1 MKLIHTDKNG
11 LAVGTNEA
19 KPGHHYQVS
28 KDGMVFANLVFQA
41 GPINQVGVNG
51 LTNEALIEILL
62 DRVEQLNKVVPCVEN
77 SVARLHLNT
86 ALKAFE
92 LRQRRRDEEIKA
104 ANTAAAQNG

>member
-11 LAVGTNEA
+11 LTVHTDEVN
-19 KPGHHYQVS
+19 PGHQYQVS
-28 KDGMVFANLVFQA
+28 KDETVFADLRFQK
-41 GPINQVGVNG
+41 GPINQAGVNG

-62 DRVEQLNKVVPCVEN
+62 DRIEQLDKVVPCVEN
-77 SVARLHLNT
+77 CVARIHLSA
-86 ALKAFE
+86 ALNSFE